1 MIAVAVILI
10 TQSICSAAWLSFSPQ
25 GPLERVW
32 RWGTNLGES
41 RCD

>member
-10 TQSICSAAWLSFSPQ
+10 TQSICSAEWLSFSPKA
-25 GPLERVW
+25 PLERLW
-32 RWGTNLGES
+32 RWGTNLGEP